1 MDAILND
8 SIDHHSKF
16 EFASSSF
23 WKKKV
28 RGGGE
33 RERVAAMEFS
43 IIKSV
48 VISPHGCFIAEIWT
62 GIYCFSVGFGTQ
74 SV

>member
-1 MDAILND
+1 MIQLTITQ
-8 SIDHHSKF
+8 SLSLLLLVS
-16 EFASSSF
+16 E
-23 WKKKV
+23 KKKFG
-28 RGGGE
+28 GGGE

>member
-16 EFASSSF
+16 ASSSF
-23 WKKKV
+23 WKKKKV
-28 RGGGE
+28 LG
-33 RERVAAMEFS
+33 ERVAVMECVEFS
-43 IIKSV
+43 KIKNV
-48 VISPHGCFIAEIWT
+48 VISPHSCFIAEIWT